1 MLEEALTPLADG
13 VAIAPQFSG
22 DLEVGRVV
30 VSGGAQDDAAAESES
45 LGGGTRPSK
54 GFELGAKF
62 VSQFDGRSE
71 GARHGCPPV
80 GHDKGV
86 RVGLEDIMVRRT
98 LFG

>member
-1 MLEEALTPLADG
+1 VLEEAFAPLPDG
-13 VAIAPQFSG
+13 VAVAVQLGG
-22 DLEVGRVV
+22 DELVGGFVAL
-30 VSGGAQDDAAAESES
+30 GGAQDDAAAEDEG
-45 LGGGTRPSK
+45 LGGGA
-54 GFELGAKF
+54 GADESLKF
-62 VSQFDGRSE
+62 GAEFVGQFDGRSE